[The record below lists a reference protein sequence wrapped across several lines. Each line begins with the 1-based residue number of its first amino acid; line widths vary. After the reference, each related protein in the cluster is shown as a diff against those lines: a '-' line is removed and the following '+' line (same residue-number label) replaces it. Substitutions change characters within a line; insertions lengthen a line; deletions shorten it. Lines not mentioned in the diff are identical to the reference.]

1 MVASRLRH
9 VELPHDK
16 KERWLKL
23 KDLYSELEGVQT
35 ANDLAVTLQRIF
47 EEANNDTQKLARER
61 SKDAVDSFGPN
72 WHFKGLEVF
81 LEEIATREE
90 SETFFKTTLPF
101 IVTLASSIEEFA
113 PSEGILLCS
122 QLQESG
128 VVLDRRF
135 IACVLASAFLCAL
148 PPPPDGTQVRSINFV
163 HLYACFHREDVQQT
177 QAAKLRCLIHYFERL
192 CNEWPDIGGRVFY
205 CRQVIPSKSLPTLD
219 DWMSCDLPLCPVIVD
234 NETSIEC
241 SGEHMLQVDFANRY
255 IGGGALGAGHVQEEI
270 RFCINP
276 ELLVALLF
284 MEAMQDNE
292 SIMIR
297 GVERFSSYSGYG
309 KTFEFA
315 GDFKDESQRDEN
327 GDFLTTVVAID
338 ATQFK
343 NAPREA
349 QYEESALMRE
359 LNKALVGFYNPEVG
373 SQVIQTQSDD
383 DSNESFAGSVN
394 SSGDLVVSLEDL
406 VASSEETGSSMEQSL
421 TQDVPKI
428 QEFSEKLV
436 DLALSQAL
444 DEVKSNKDCALFQDV
459 IDGDVVTKVMK
470 KSLIEVFG
478 GSPEKA
484 RVYSESLLRPSPIP
498 KCLSRNISGSST
510 PLVPGTPPSSPA
522 IYDLEQTSFD
532 SDRLR
537 NTLCLDTS
545 PAKGAALS
553 LSAKSFADSL
563 SNSLMSCIELTSSLA
578 TAIATTATSPGHVAA
593 GTKEVFQ
600 KSPKKLGSPV
610 KNGDSLISFLT
621 RKVSKPETP
630 PRQSYSNGFNMSE
643 FVEDLSSLVS
653 SAKVERFATGKD
665 RTDSCVEIANPK
677 QNLLEEFDRIDHV
690 VKRKESDE
698 KFYISDAKLFESL
711 ATKLSSLII
720 ESAIQSSIYTKDE
733 RNEHEMD
740 AVDFVDENK
749 PLVSDTGNTTTYS
762 SSSVKI
768 TDNKDFSNILNGHVD
783 SLLVE
788 TISSALVEAAEY
800 CVEETLHEF
809 SSSAVDGEEERV
821 EKNGESDH
829 NTREI
834 SALGESDVRS
844 SESSEDEQSDLNEV
858 DKFSSDNALGVYSSE
873 VPETVVQTAEKL
885 SQEII
890 WHGVTQASE
899 IIKERSENATKEGER
914 CRRDEK
920 QLQTGSTE
928 GSPSLSDED
937 VNDEQTLNEF
947 AELLSTLTVCGA
959 VKIAEASLEA
969 PTGES
974 RVRPVATGNWGC
986 GVFKGDPELKA
997 VIQWVAASA
1006 AGCPVVVYHTFGDRR
1021 MSRLLKALVCL
1032 HSRGWKISDVIQGVL
1047 RFCSSTKEE
1056 RESTRGRRSLLSF
1069 LCHTPQT
1076 SL

>member
-1 MVASRLRH
+1 MYFWTTS
-9 VELPHDK
+9 
-16 KERWLKL
+16 
-23 KDLYSELEGVQT
+23 T
-35 ANDLAVTLQRIF
+35 
-47 EEANNDTQKLARER
+47 
-61 SKDAVDSFGPN
+61 SFY
-72 WHFKGLEVF
+72 
-81 LEEIATREE
+81 
-90 SETFFKTTLPF
+90 ET
-101 IVTLASSIEEFA
+101 INY
-113 PSEGILLCS
+113 ILFS
-122 QLQESG
+122 
-128 VVLDRRF
+128 
-135 IACVLASAFLCAL
+135 
-148 PPPPDGTQVRSINFV
+148 FV
-163 HLYACFHREDVQQT
+163 
-177 QAAKLRCLIHYFERL
+177 
-192 CNEWPDIGGRVFY
+192 
-205 CRQVIPSKSLPTLD
+205 
-219 DWMSCDLPLCPVIVD
+219 
-234 NETSIEC
+234 
-241 SGEHMLQVDFANRY
+241 
-255 IGGGALGAGHVQEEI
+255 
-270 RFCINP
+270 
-276 ELLVALLF
+276 
-284 MEAMQDNE
+284 
-292 SIMIR
+292 
-297 GVERFSSYSGYG
+297 
-309 KTFEFA
+309 
-315 GDFKDESQRDEN
+315 
-327 GDFLTTVVAID
+327 
-338 ATQFK
+338 
-343 NAPREA
+343 
-349 QYEESALMRE
+349 
-359 LNKALVGFYNPEVG
+359 
-373 SQVIQTQSDD
+373 DD

-421 TQDVPKI
+421 TQDVPEI

-459 IDGDVVTKVMK
+459 VDGDVVTKVMK

-788 TISSALVEAAEY
+788 TISSALAEAAEY

-858 DKFSSDNALGVYSSE
+858 DKFSSDSALGVYSSN

-890 WHGVTQASE
+890 RHGVTQASE

-997 VIQWVAASA
+997 IIQWVAASA

-1021 MSRLLKALVCL
+1021 MSRVSCKIAFFFFL
-1032 HSRGWKISDVIQGVL
+1032 HSSRKLVYWAV
-1047 RFCSSTKEE
+1047 
-1056 RESTRGRRSLLSF
+1056 
-1069 LCHTPQT
+1069 
-1076 SL
+1076 